1 MSSICPEPGGA
12 AGQTR
17 IIAHRGACG
26 YLPEH
31 TAAAKVYA
39 YGLGADFIEQD
50 VVATADG
57 ELVVLHDIY
66 LDNVSDVAAQYPGRH
81 RDDGHYY
88 VIDFTWAELG
98 ALTLMERRRPGSDEP
113 TFPGRFPFRLPAFS
127 ISRLEDEIRLI
138 AGLNTTTGRRVGIYP
153 EIKDPA
159 WHRKAGIDLT
169 ALMHEALVANFELIS
184 GPVYVQCF
192 DADELKR
199 LKSEFDTSFPLVQL
213 LAREDALRLERD
225 AGARRRVAEYAVAVG
240 LPFGTLIK
248 PGLIAGRPVATG
260 LAGCLRDAGLLL
272 HPYTL
277 RRDVRPEGEAD
288 YSATLE
294 FLIHDLEVD
303 ALFCDHPD
311 DALAVRDC
319 SGA

>member
-1 MSSICPEPGGA
+1 LSSICPEPGAG

-50 VVATADG
+50 VIATADG

-66 LDNVSDVAAQYPGRH
+66 LDDVSDVAAQYPGRH
-81 RDDGHYY
+81 RDDGHFY

-98 ALTLMERRRPGSDEP
+98 ALTLTERRRPGSDEP
-113 TFPGRFPFRLPAFS
+113 MFPGRFPFRLPGFS

-138 AGLNTTTGRRVGIYP
+138 AGLNATTGCRVGIYP

-159 WHRKAGIDLT
+159 WHQRAGIDLT
-169 ALMHEALVANFELIS
+169 ALIHEALVANVELIT

-192 DADELKR
+192 DANELTR
-199 LKSEFDTSFPLVQL
+199 LKAEFDTNLPLVQL
-213 LAREDALRLERD
+213 LGREDALRLEQD
-225 AGARRRVAEYAVAVG
+225 AGARRRIAEYAVAVG
-240 LPFGTLIK
+240 LPFGTLIE
-248 PGLIAGRPVATG
+248 PALAAGRPAATG
-260 LAGCLRDAGLLL
+260 LAQCLGDAGLQL

-277 RRDVRPEGEAD
+277 RRDVRPAGEAD

-294 FLIHDLEVD
+294 FLIHGLGVD